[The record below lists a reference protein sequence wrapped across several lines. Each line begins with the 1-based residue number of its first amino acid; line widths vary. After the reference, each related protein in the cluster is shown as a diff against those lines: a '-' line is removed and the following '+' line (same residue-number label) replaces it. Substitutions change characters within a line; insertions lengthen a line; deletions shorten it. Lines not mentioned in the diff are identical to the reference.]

1 MTMPT
6 YLATA
11 TPPASTPPTS
21 IQSGTRPGTAMS
33 GTSSALTGSAT
44 RPDSGASA
52 PGSRPGTGSFFAS
65 PARAQETVKDARYLV
80 EVTFRTCGELIFHF
94 NMGIYN
100 NLDQVAHMGPETYR
114 VKLLDRLHQL
124 DEKIDDLLMD
134 LEDSASAPPPPEPH
148 ARTST
153 PERLWPGLTGNGVSG
168 ASTPAS
174 TPASDAMDVDDDGK
188 SSRAGRQQAAWLQD
202 LLRETLL

>member
-1 MTMPT
+1 MTIPT

-21 IQSGTRPGTAMS
+21 IQSGTRPGIAMS
-33 GTSSALTGSAT
+33 GTPSALTGSAA
-44 RPDSGASA
+44 RPDQEASA
-52 PGSRPGTGSFFAS
+52 PSSFRPGTASFFVS
-65 PARAQETVKDARYLV
+65 PAKAQVTVKDARYLV
-80 EVTFRTCGELIFHF
+80 EEAFRTCCELIFHF
-94 NMGIYN
+94 NMGIYY

-134 LEDSASAPPPPEPH
+134 LEDPASAPPPPKPH

-153 PERLWPGLTGNGVSG
+153 PERLGHRLTTANGISG
-168 ASTPAS
+168 AS
-174 TPASDAMDVDDDGK
+174 TPASDAMDGRRRQVVPRPTGRVVAI
-188 SSRAGRQQAAWLQD
+188 SAAGHAAVS
-202 LLRETLL
+202 

>member
-21 IQSGTRPGTAMS
+21 IQSATRPGTAMS
-33 GTSSALTGSAT
+33 GTSSALTGSAA

-52 PGSRPGTGSFFAS
+52 SASRPGTACFFAS
-65 PARAQETVKDARYLV
+65 PAKAQETVKDARYLV
-80 EVTFRTCGELIFHF
+80 EEAFRTCGELIFHF

-134 LEDSASAPPPPEPH
+134 LEDSASAPPPELH

-153 PERLWPGLTGNGVSG
+153 PERLRTGLATANGISG
-168 ASTPAS
+168 AS
-174 TPASDAMDVDDDGK
+174 TPASDAMDVDDDSK
-188 SSRAGRQQAAWLQD
+188 SSRAGQQQAAWLQD
-202 LLRETLL
+202 LLRDTLL